1 MLFLFSPPRVTFQAV
16 AYPTRVRVFGAQESG
31 VFMRNVSLRSRWF
44 GFSLAGGALV
54 IALFGVPPASSQGD
68 AKAPAPGGAPVLVEL
83 FTSEGC
89 SSCPPADALL
99 AKLGGRQV
107 GNAEVVALEEHVD
120 YWDDLGWRDPFSS
133 PTWTTRQYAYAGV
146 LGNGNPYTPQMVVDG
161 VVEFSGGRAQ
171 QALQSIAEAA
181 ARAKA
186 RVTLS
191 QGTTS
196 KAGTES
202 FSVEVGKLI
211 PSGKGGAAEVWLAI
225 TETGLHS
232 SVTRGENA
240 GHELSHAAI
249 VRSIRKIGEAK
260 PDRDVSFSGDTAIPI
275 RAEWKRENLK
285 VVTFVQEKNSLRILG
300 AAEISLHP

>member
-1 MLFLFSPPRVTFQAV
+1 MNASRK
-16 AYPTRVRVFGAQESG
+16 
-31 VFMRNVSLRSRWF
+31 SRWF
-44 GFSLAGGALV
+44 GFSLASGALV
-54 IALFGVPPASSQGD
+54 LGLFGIRPASSQGS
-68 AKAPAPGGAPVLVEL
+68 AGAPAPSRSAVLVEL

-99 AKLGGRQV
+99 AKLAERSPL
-107 GNAEVVALEEHVD
+107 GNAQVVALEEHVD

-133 PTWTTRQYAYAGV
+133 HTWTTRQYAYAGV

-161 VVEFSGGRAQ
+161 AVEFSGGRAE
-171 QALQSIAEAA
+171 QAAQSIAEAA

-186 RVTLS
+186 PVTLS

-196 KAGTES
+196 KPGAEN
-202 FSVEVGKLI
+202 FSVQVGKLL

-232 SVTRGENA
+232 AVTRGENA

-260 PDRDVSFSGDTAIPI
+260 PDRDVSFSGDAAIPL

-285 VVTFVQEKNSLRILG
+285 VVSFVQEKNSLRILG
-300 AAEISLHP
+300 AAEIALRP